1 MPTHRTT
8 VVIFKIIHLKF
19 LEYSSTGNTFYLV
32 KISFNRSFVIDLIK
46 IQIVSFYLL
55 SIDGLVFLEYSIP
68 TTPRS
73 NKFYSNLKKEL
84 TTTCVVLFISLRDD
98 DLLSFIIVNL

>member
-1 MPTHRTT
+1 MPIHRTT

-32 KISFNRSFVIDLIK
+32 NISFNRSFVIYLIK
-46 IQIVSFYLL
+46 IQDSEIQIMSFYLL

-68 TTPRS
+68 TTPRF
-73 NKFYSNLKKEL
+73 NIFYSNLKKEL
-84 TTTCVVLFISLRDD
+84 TTT
-98 DLLSFIIVNL
+98 